1 MNKQIS
7 RYLKQVKALLPVYG
21 KRERAFIAELS
32 ASIEEY
38 MESSPA
44 ADIQQVRAHFGEP
57 PKVVSDYFSEADS
70 DYLASQIKR
79 VRHIRGIIFAL
90 IVLMILAIGI
100 RMGLYYK
107 VYLDA
112 KESYLSIEET
122 VIDKTY

>member
-1 MNKQIS
+1 MDKQIS
-7 RYLKQVKALLPVYG
+7 RYIKQVKALLPVYG

-38 MESSPA
+38 MESSPS

-70 DYLASQIKR
+70 DYLTNQIKR
-79 VRHIRGIIFAL
+79 VRHIRAIVFVVVAL
-90 IVLMILAIGI
+90 IIIAFAV

-107 VYLDA
+107 NYMEA

-122 VIDKTY
+122 VIDETD